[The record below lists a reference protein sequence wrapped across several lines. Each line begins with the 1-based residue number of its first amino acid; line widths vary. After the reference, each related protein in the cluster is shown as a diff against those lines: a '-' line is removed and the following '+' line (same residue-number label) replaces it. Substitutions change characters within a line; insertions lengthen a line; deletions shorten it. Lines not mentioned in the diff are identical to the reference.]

1 MSIAHPK
8 MILDHISYQFKL
20 VRSDTYKFFQNWLR
34 VHIMLKKSIRLASE
48 DNFFMKL
55 MLFTKK
61 LLFWIIIDKHFLN

>member
-34 VHIMLKKSIRLASE
+34 VHIKIKKSIRLASE
-48 DNFFMKL
+48 DNFLMKL
-55 MLFTKK
+55 MLFTNK

>member
-34 VHIMLKKSIRLASE
+34 VHIMLKKSISLASE
-48 DNFFMKL
+48 DNFVMKL
-55 MLFTKK
+55 MILPTNLFFGS
-61 LLFWIIIDKHFLN
+61 L